1 VRHVVVGTAGH
12 IDHGKSSLVLALTGI
27 DPDRLKEEKE
37 RGITIDIGF
46 AHLAVAEGLTLGI
59 VDVPGHERFVRNML
73 AGVGG
78 IDLVM
83 LVIAADEGVMPQTR
97 EHLAICQLLRIPRG
111 LVVLTKADLAE
122 AEWLELVQEDVRG
135 FLRGTFLEGAP
146 LLPVSAKTGEG
157 LLALREAL
165 TRLAR
170 DVPARSV
177 DATFRLP
184 IDRVFTIRG
193 FGTVVTG
200 TVAGGQLTLEERV
213 EVYPRAIQ
221 AKVRGIQTHGRPVSM
236 AVAGQR
242 AAVNLQG
249 TERAAIER
257 GDVLSLPELLQPT
270 YMVDA
275 TCELLPDAPAPL
287 RPRQR
292 VRVHIGTREVM
303 ARVHLLD
310 REGLDPGQTG
320 YVQLRVEGPVVA
332 LPRDRYVI
340 RSYSPMVTIGGGEL
354 LDVAPDKSRRNPARV
369 ARLRSLEMGG
379 PLAVLEAHIAR
390 VGGGGARVATLRART
405 PFGPAELRTLLQ
417 DLVAQQ
423 RVLLVDREWYVHA
436 QTAERIRQEAEAALS
451 AFHAR
456 EPLKAGMSKEELRTR
471 LGSLEE
477 RVFLALLERF
487 AAAGALVV
495 DRDKVRQAGHAV
507 RLTPAQQA
515 MSDRLEAEFR
525 AAGVAPPTLEEAFTK
540 LGLDGGSGQ
549 AIAQLLVDGRRL
561 VRIREGLY
569 FHADPLQAAV
579 GQVLDFLRQRH
590 AITPQEIKDLLGI
603 SRKYAIPLLEWL
615 DTQRLTVRVG
625 DRRVLREGAPSGAG
639 ARGAG
644 PGRSIDTPPDRGV
657 R

>member
-46 AHLAVAEGLTLGI
+46 AHLELGDGLTLGV
-59 VDVPGHERFVRNML
+59 VDVPGHERFVKNML

-78 IDLVM
+78 IDCVM

-111 LVVLTKADLAE
+111 VVVLTKVDLADP
-122 AEWLELVQEDVRG
+122 EWLELVREDVRG

-146 LLPVSAKTGEG
+146 IVPVSARTGEG
-157 LLALREAL
+157 LPALREAL
-165 TRLAR
+165 AALAR
-170 DVPARSV
+170 AVAPRGV

-200 TVAGGQLTLEERV
+200 TVASGQLALDERV
-213 EVYPRAIQ
+213 EVYPRALQ
-221 AKVRGIQTHGRPVSM
+221 TKVRGIQTHGRAVAT

-249 TERAAIER
+249 VERAAIER
-257 GDVLSLPELLQPT
+257 GDVLAPPDLLKPT
-270 YMVDA
+270 YMLDA
-275 TCELLPDAPAPL
+275 TCELLPEALAPL
-287 RPRQR
+287 RTRQR
-292 VRVHIGTREVM
+292 VRFHIGTSEVM
-303 ARVHLLD
+303 ARVHLVDAAAL
-310 REGLDPGQTG
+310 EPGQTG
-320 YVQLRVEGPVVA
+320 YVQLRLEGPVVA

-354 LDVAPDKSRRNPARV
+354 LDVAPAKSRRSPAPA
-369 ARLRSLEMGG
+369 ARLRALETGE
-379 PLAVLEAHIAR
+379 PVAVLEAHVQR
-390 VGGGGARVATLRART
+390 VGGGGARPAELRART
-405 PFGPAELRTLLQ
+405 PFGPEALRRLLQ
-417 DLVAQQ
+417 DLVARG
-423 RVLLVDREWYVHA
+423 RVLLVDREWYVHVDSA
-436 QTAERIRQEAEAALS
+436 DRIRQEAEAALT
-451 AFHAR
+451 AFHTR

-471 LGSLEE
+471 LGGLEE
-477 RVFLALLERF
+477 RVFLALLDRF
-487 AAAGALVV
+487 AAAGVLVV
-495 DRDKVRQAGHAV
+495 DKDKVRRAGHTV

-515 MSDRLEAEFR
+515 MSDRIEAEFR
-525 AAGVAPPTLEEAFTK
+525 AAGVAPPTLEEAFAK
-540 LGLDGGSGQ
+540 LGLEGASAQ
-549 AIAQLLVDGRRL
+549 AMAQLLVDGRRL

-569 FHADPLQAAV
+569 FHAEPLQAAV
-579 GQVLDFLRQRH
+579 ARVVAFLREHR

-615 DTQRLTVRVG
+615 DAQRLTVRVG
-625 DRRVLREGAPSGAG
+625 DKRVLREGVPTA
-639 ARGAG
+639 
-644 PGRSIDTPPDRGV
+644 
-657 R
+657 

>member
-1 VRHVVVGTAGH
+1 VRHVVAGTAGH

-46 AHLAVAEGLTLGI
+46 AHLELGEGLTLGI
-59 VDVPGHERFVRNML
+59 VDVPGHERFVKNML

-97 EHLAICQLLRIPRG
+97 EHLAICQLLRIRSG

-135 FLRGTFLEGAP
+135 FLRGTFIDGAP
-146 LLPVSAKTGEG
+146 ILPVSAKTGEG
-157 LLALREAL
+157 LPALREAL
-165 TRLAR
+165 AALAR
-170 DVPARSV
+170 AVPTRGI

-200 TVAGGQLTLEERV
+200 TVAAGQVALDERV
-213 EVYPRAIQ
+213 EVYPRGLQ
-221 AKVRGIQTHGRPVSM
+221 AKVRGIQTHGRPVST

-249 TERAAIER
+249 VERAAIER
-257 GDVLSLPELLQPT
+257 GDVLSLPGLLQPT
-270 YMVDA
+270 YMLDA
-275 TCELLPDAPAPL
+275 TCELLADAPAPL
-287 RPRQR
+287 QTRQR
-292 VRVHIGTREVM
+292 VRFHIGTSEVM
-303 ARVHLLD
+303 ARVHPVPGPAI
-310 REGLDPGQTG
+310 EPGQAG
-320 YVQLRVEGPVVA
+320 YVQLRLEAPVVA

-354 LDVAPDKSRRNPARV
+354 LDVAPSKARRSPAL
-369 ARLRSLEMGG
+369 AGRLRALETSE
-379 PLAVLEAHIAR
+379 PAAVLEAHIQR
-390 VGGGGARVATLRART
+390 VGGGGARTAELRART
-405 PFGPAELRTLLQ
+405 PFGPEALRGYLQ
-417 DLVAQQ
+417 DLVARQ
-423 RVLLVDREWYVHA
+423 RVFVVDREWYVHA
-436 QTAERIRQEAEAALS
+436 ETAERLRREAEAALA

-487 AAAGALVV
+487 AAAGVLVV
-495 DRDKVRQAGHAV
+495 DKDKVRGAGHAV
-507 RLTPAQQA
+507 HLTPAQQA
-515 MSDRLEAEFR
+515 ASDRIEAEFR
-525 AAGVAPPTLEEAFTK
+525 QAGVAPPTLDEAFAK
-540 LGLDGGSGQ
+540 LGLSGSS
-549 AIAQLLVDGRRL
+549 AHAMAQLLVDSRRL
-561 VRIREGLY
+561 VRVREGLY
-569 FHADPLQAAV
+569 FHAEPLQAAV
-579 GQVLDFLRQRH
+579 GRVTAFLHEHQ

-615 DTQRLTVRVG
+615 DTQRVTVRVG
-625 DRRVLREGAPSGAG
+625 DKRVLREGAPSAG
-639 ARGAG
+639 
-644 PGRSIDTPPDRGV
+644 
-657 R
+657 

>member
-1 VRHVVVGTAGH
+1 VRHVVAGTAGH

-46 AHLAVAEGLTLGI
+46 AHLDVAEGLTLGV
-59 VDVPGHERFVRNML
+59 VDVPGHERFVKNML

-97 EHLAICQLLRIPRG
+97 EHLAICQLLRVRRG
-111 LVVLTKADLAE
+111 LVVLTKADLADP
-122 AEWLELVQEDVRG
+122 EWLELVQEDVRS
-135 FLRGTFLEGAP
+135 FLRGTFLAGAP
-146 LLPVSAKTGEG
+146 VLPVSAKTGEG
-157 LLALREAL
+157 LPALREAL
-165 TRLAR
+165 AAIAR
-170 DVPARSV
+170 AVPSRGT

-200 TVAGGQLTLEERV
+200 TVAAGELALEERV
-213 EVYPRAIQ
+213 EVYPRELQ
-221 AKVRGIQTHGRPVSM
+221 AKVRGIQTHGRPVST

-249 TERAAIER
+249 IERAAIER
-257 GDVLSLPELLQPT
+257 GDVLSLPGLLQPT
-270 YMVDA
+270 YMLDA
-275 TCELLPDAPAPL
+275 TCELLADAPGPL
-287 RPRQR
+287 RTRQR
-292 VRVHIGTREVM
+292 VRFHTGTSEVM
-303 ARVHLLD
+303 ARVHPMA
-310 REGLDPGQTG
+310 ETAIEPGQTG
-320 YVQLRVEGPVVA
+320 YVQLRLEAPVVA

-354 LDVAPDKSRRNPARV
+354 LDVAPPKARRSPALV
-369 ARLRSLEMGG
+369 ARLRSLETGE
-379 PLAVLEAHIAR
+379 PAEVLEAHIRR
-390 VGGGGARVATLRART
+390 VGGGGARTVELRART
-405 PFGPAELRTLLQ
+405 PFGPAALRDALQ
-417 DLVAQQ
+417 DLVARG
-423 RVLLVDREWYVHA
+423 RVFVVDREWYVHA
-436 QTAERIRQEAEAALS
+436 ETAARLGREAEATLA

-477 RVFLALLERF
+477 RIFLALLERF
-487 AAAGALVV
+487 AAAGILVV
-495 DRDKVRQAGHAV
+495 DKDKVRGAGHAV

-515 MSDRLEAEFR
+515 ASDRLEAEFR
-525 AAGVAPPTLEEAFTK
+525 EAGVAPPALDEAFAK
-540 LGLDGGSGQ
+540 LGLTSPSAQ
-549 AIAQLLVDGRRL
+549 AMAQILVDGRRL

-569 FHADPLQAAV
+569 FHAEPLQAAV
-579 GQVLDFLRQRH
+579 GRVVAFLREHQ

-625 DRRVLREGAPSGAG
+625 DKRVLRDGGPSAGGAA
-639 ARGAG
+639 
-644 PGRSIDTPPDRGV
+644 D
-657 R
+657 